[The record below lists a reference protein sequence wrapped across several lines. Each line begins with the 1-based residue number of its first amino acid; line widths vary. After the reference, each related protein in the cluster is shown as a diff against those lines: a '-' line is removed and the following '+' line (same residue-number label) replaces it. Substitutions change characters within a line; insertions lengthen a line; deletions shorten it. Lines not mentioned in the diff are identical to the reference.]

1 MSERYGLEQ
10 VSVRM
15 VKEAPLLSD
24 EKINT
29 PEDAVRILA
38 DAFRDYDREVVGVV
52 HLRNDN
58 TPINM
63 TIASIGC
70 LNQSLVHPREML
82 KAAFLSNAAAI
93 MMFHNHPSGDLTPSR
108 EDIAI
113 THRMQQLCMMAGI
126 PVLDHIIIGNDRF
139 YYSFRE
145 KDMLPMDD
153 VHYSTELS
161 DINLKVAEKE
171 AVKYGYKK
179 ETRKESKKSIKDS
192 LAEKKK
198 MTQSNNQ
205 KSSAGRKR
213 TKAPE
218 I

>member
-1 MSERYGLEQ
+1 MNERYGLEQ

-29 PEDAVRILA
+29 PEDAVRILS
-38 DAFRDYDREVVGVV
+38 DAFQDYDREVVGVV

-63 TIASIGC
+63 TIASVGC

-93 MMFHNHPSGDLTPSR
+93 MMFHNHPSGELNPSR

-145 KDMLPMDD
+145 KDILPMED
-153 VHYSTELS
+153 VHYSSELS

-179 ETRKESKKSIKDS
+179 ETKTESRKSIKAS

-198 MTQSNNQ
+198 MTQTNNQ
-205 KSSAGRKR
+205 KSSGRKR
-213 TKAPE
+213 TKEPE